1 MIRPMNPCTSPRLS
15 SHLLALVMG
24 DPVVGK
30 RIQQARKEAGLTQR
44 ALAERIGLQD
54 SQSVSNYER
63 GGSDVPR
70 DRLKRIAEATG

>member
-1 MIRPMNPCTSPRLS
+1 
-15 SHLLALVMG
+15 MG

-63 GGSDVPR
+63 GVSDVPR